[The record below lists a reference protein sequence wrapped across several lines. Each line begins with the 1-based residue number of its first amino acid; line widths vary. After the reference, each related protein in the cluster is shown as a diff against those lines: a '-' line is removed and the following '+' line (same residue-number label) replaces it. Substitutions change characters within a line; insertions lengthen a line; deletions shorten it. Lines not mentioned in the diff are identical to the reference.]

1 MDGVSMGIVIIGVLL
16 VLVIGLL
23 IESRFSVKEAAE
35 HLNHYD
41 DQLEDVKYSLD
52 VLAQV
57 LSKIPEMMPQMN
69 LINEN
74 PLSQILQFFQQ
85 MKGTQPQEGSIGAVP
100 LQDSKGRFTDGTKE
114 EQEIT
119 AKEIHS
125 D

>member
-1 MDGVSMGIVIIGVLL
+1 MGIVIIGVLL

-85 MKGTQPQEGSIGAVP
+85 MKGNQPQEGSLGVEQ
-100 LQDSKGRFTDGTKE
+100 LRDNTGRYSDGTKE
-114 EQEIT
+114 AEEIT
-119 AKEIHS
+119 TQTEYS